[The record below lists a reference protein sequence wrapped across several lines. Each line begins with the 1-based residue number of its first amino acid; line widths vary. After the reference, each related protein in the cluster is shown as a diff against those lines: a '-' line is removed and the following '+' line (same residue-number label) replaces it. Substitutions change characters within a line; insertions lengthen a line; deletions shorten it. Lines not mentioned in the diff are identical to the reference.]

1 MLVVAFLTVVTLWIA
16 ERNVARNAAGARRR
30 AFERDLAALQ
40 QVRTIRRAA
49 LTERCRS
56 LVHRP
61 RIHAALEDDALDL
74 LYPSANEEMRDVM
87 SPEDPAAGQKIR
99 PLQARFYR
107 FLDAQGAVL
116 HPPDGIAGLLSEQEE
131 SNLHLPPGIV
141 EQQIGYLSRRTEQGE
156 TVTDEVIASPILS
169 TETNEVIAFLIL
181 GFPPFAVE
189 RADLDLKSGVLTE
202 HGVQLLGV
210 SDQAR
215 DDLAAVL
222 RQRLVERIT
231 APFEIQIDGVPHLAF
246 FRLLNPDSAFPP
258 AHEVC
263 VYSLADS
270 FAKQRQIRIQ
280 VISIGAALMAVGL
293 AASHLISSRFSA
305 PVQQLADD
313 SARQQA
319 GRKAAEAAL
328 KVTGVELQ
336 RAARFS
342 ADASHQ
348 LKTPVAVMRAGLEA
362 LISRA
367 DLAEDV
373 HEELAKLIHQTFRL
387 TTMIEDLLLLS
398 RMDAGRMQLQL
409 SPVDLALL
417 MEGLLDDLS
426 VSTADLALEVRSDI
440 PKPLFIWGE
449 QRYTALILQN
459 LLDNAR
465 KYNRSQGLIQISAT
479 VAEDAVTLSVG
490 NNGTSISPIA
500 QDHIFERFHRGTA
513 AENVAGHGLG
523 LNVARELALLHG
535 GDLRLKGAESDW
547 TEFEVRFRH
556 VQADCPPPSIVD
568 V

>member
-1 MLVVAFLTVVTLWIA
+1 ML
-16 ERNVARNAAGARRR
+16 
-30 AFERDLAALQ
+30 Q
-40 QVRTIRRAA
+40 
-49 LTERCRS
+49 
-56 LVHRP
+56 
-61 RIHAALEDDALDL
+61 
-74 LYPSANEEMRDVM
+74 
-87 SPEDPAAGQKIR
+87 
-99 PLQARFYR
+99 
-107 FLDAQGAVL
+107 
-116 HPPDGIAGLLSEQEE
+116 
-131 SNLHLPPGIV
+131 
-141 EQQIGYLSRRTEQGE
+141 QQIGYLSRRTEQGE

-181 GFPPFAVE
+181 GLPPFAVE

-409 SPVDLALL
+409 
-417 MEGLLDDLS
+417 
-426 VSTADLALEVRSDI
+426 
-440 PKPLFIWGE
+440 
-449 QRYTALILQN
+449 Q
-459 LLDNAR
+459 
-465 KYNRSQGLIQISAT
+465 
-479 VAEDAVTLSVG
+479 
-490 NNGTSISPIA
+490 
-500 QDHIFERFHRGTA
+500 
-513 AENVAGHGLG
+513 
-523 LNVARELALLHG
+523 
-535 GDLRLKGAESDW
+535 
-547 TEFEVRFRH
+547 
-556 VQADCPPPSIVD
+556 PS
-568 V
+568 